1 MSVRA
6 ARPAVSSA
14 PVAAAKVAP
23 RWAAVEV
30 AAVWAAE
37 VVAAAWVEVAAR
49 CSLPRPAAPVPVL
62 AAAAAAA
69 AAGAAAGTV
78 AAAVT
83 VAPSSAANTEA
94 FPEGGCGEATPAF
107 VLRLP
112 VPLAREL

>member
-69 AAGAAAGTV
+69 AA
-78 AAAVT
+78 AAVT
-83 VAPSSAANTEA
+83 VAAASAANTEA

-112 VPLAREL
+112 VPLARELMP